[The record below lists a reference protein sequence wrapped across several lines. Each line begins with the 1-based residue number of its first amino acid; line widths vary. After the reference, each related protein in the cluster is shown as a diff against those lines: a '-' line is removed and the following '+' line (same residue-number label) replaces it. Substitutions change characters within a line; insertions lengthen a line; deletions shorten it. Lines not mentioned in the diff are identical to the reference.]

1 MFIVNFDSFRN
12 EAENLAVRG
21 PMLTHIQASHTDALK
36 THSPQK
42 FSASLLEY
50 EKRTVNT

>member
-12 EAENLAVRG
+12 EAENLAAHG
-21 PMLTHIQASHTDALK
+21 
-36 THSPQK
+36 PQK